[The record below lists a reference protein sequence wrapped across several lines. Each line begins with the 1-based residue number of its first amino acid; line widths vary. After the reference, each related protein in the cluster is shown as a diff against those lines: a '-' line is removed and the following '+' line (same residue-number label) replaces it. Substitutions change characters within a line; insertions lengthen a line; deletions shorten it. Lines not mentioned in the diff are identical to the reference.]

1 MIFDRGFQ
9 FESSA
14 SEGAILTMPLGATS
28 ERVENIT
35 SFRRYAASNMVHWY
49 KLVNVDLGREA
60 KNGDIRL
67 VTGCVK
73 TKSWGI
79 ATFANQSR
87 QSSCRLRFGP
97 LSDPSSS
104 DSSRYFWE
112 YSGTADVRAGP
123 SPGENDG
130 LRLVDDSGDVVYENQ
145 CLFLRTLNPTLPDN
159 VWSEIHHDPGSGD
172 LSLQDDSRPAKDLT
186 SKATSTSRTSAT
198 KPRSSTPSHRR
209 VGRNFKLQND
219 TVPFDKLAKLD
230 TDPLS
235 SFVGSNLDRFKG
247 YFISL
252 SSLDKSPI
260 KCPES
265 YPHGN
270 GKCLFK
276 ASILSIMTHV

>member
-1 MIFDRGFQ
+1 
-9 FESSA
+9 
-14 SEGAILTMPLGATS
+14 
-28 ERVENIT
+28 
-35 SFRRYAASNMVHWY
+35 MVHWY
-49 KLVNVDLGREA
+49 KFVNVGLGFEV
-60 KNGDIRL
+60 KGGDII
-67 VTGCVK
+67 GYVK

-145 CLFLRTLNPTLPDN
+145 CLFLRTLNPTLSDN

-172 LSLQDDSRPAKDLT
+172 LSLQGDSRPAKDSA

-198 KPRSSTPSHRR
+198 KSRSSTLLSHRS
-209 VGRNFKLQND
+209 VGRRNLELQNN
-219 TVPFDKLAKLD
+219 TVPFDKLAILD

-235 SFVGSNLDRFKG
+235 SFTSHPSNALNR
-247 YFISL
+247 IL
-252 SSLDKSPI
+252 MEM
-260 KCPES
+260 ES
-265 YPHGN
+265 VFS
-270 GKCLFK
+270 KQVF
-276 ASILSIMTHV
+276 SR